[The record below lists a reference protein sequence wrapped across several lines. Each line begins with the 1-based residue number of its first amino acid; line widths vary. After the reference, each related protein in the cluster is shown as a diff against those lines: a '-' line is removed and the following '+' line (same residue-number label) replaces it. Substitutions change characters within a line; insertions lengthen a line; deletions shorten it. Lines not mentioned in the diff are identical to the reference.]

1 MKMSQYLRSC
11 GILEAYEKLL
21 TTLYC
26 NGWPADRSIFNYSAE
41 EILRYG
47 SKFQQE
53 FKGVIGKEL
62 EKKAKVIYDT
72 KDMPKEEPKPKN
84 IISVKRDPIEV
95 KSKNSLDLSIFD
107 KPRVQLSRSSK
118 GTDKFRESQKEDDF
132 LQLNLTKPTK
142 KGIILA
148 DDPDFTL
155 DRDYYQS
162 EFQRPPEEDEDLL
175 RFSMKSGHRSLDAEP
190 VINTHTHLDE
200 EEEQV
205 YRKNAKY
212 DDTHKEPQLKGR
224 INKSQD
230 SGVNIGRDEGTEE
243 QYSQD
248 GDHRGRGDSEGEDDD
263 RSRTVHSK
271 DRPDANKSKSGADDE
286 SKGGRTPNSKV
297 SNDKTPTSK
306 KSDTKSPN
314 MKDGKDK
321 IADNKTSKDKSDKDE
336 KTNKTTVSGKEDK
349 DKKSTGAKK

>member
-1 MKMSQYLRSC
+1 M
-11 GILEAYEKLL
+11 EAYEKLL
-21 TTLYC
+21 TSLYL
-26 NGWPADRSIFNYSAE
+26 NGWPGDRSIFNYSAE

-47 SKFQQE
+47 SKFHQE
-53 FKGVIGKEL
+53 FKGVIGKEF
-62 EKKAKVIYDT
+62 EKKANVIYDT
-72 KDMPKEEPKPKN
+72 KEMPKEEPKPKN

-148 DDPDFTL
+148 ENPDFTL

-162 EFQRPPEEDEDLL
+162 EFQKPPEEDEDLL
-175 RFSMKSGHRSLDAEP
+175 RFSMKSGHRSLDADP
-190 VINTHTHLDE
+190 VINTHSHLDE
-200 EEEQV
+200 HEDEEEA

-212 DDTHKEPQLKGR
+212 DNTHRESQLKGR

-230 SGVNIGRDEGTEE
+230 SGVNIGREERTEE

-248 GDHRGRGDSEGEDDD
+248 AGHRDEEYSDHDMDDDD
-263 RSRTVHSK
+263 RRDRTIDSR
-271 DRPDANKSKSGADDE
+271 DRPDTKERGRRQLYRV
-286 SKGGRTPNSKV
+286 GGF
-297 SNDKTPTSK
+297 
-306 KSDTKSPN
+306 
-314 MKDGKDK
+314 G
-321 IADNKTSKDKSDKDE
+321 
-336 KTNKTTVSGKEDK
+336 
-349 DKKSTGAKK
+349 